1 MPKQKTVKI
10 NVEAIEQKIE
20 AQGWSNAYFCE
31 KYMQKGR
38 GWISEWKRGS
48 SLPTPKD
55 TATMCVLLHTTP
67 EEILLT
73 ESETAEE
80 TAKCQEDIA
89 LVRGLL
95 EEMQGAKKAPATED
109 EGLTEIQKAA
119 IQFVLSLP
127 PDKLERFVKMG
138 RAAFGDDDK

>member
-10 NVEAIEQKIE
+10 NIETIEQKIE

-31 KYMQKGR
+31 NYMKKGR

-55 TATMCVLLHTTP
+55 AATMCLLLHTTP

-73 ESETAEE
+73 EGETEKETAQY
-80 TAKCQEDIA
+80 QEDIA
-89 LVRGLL
+89 LVRELM
-95 EEMQGAKKAPATED
+95 EEMQGAKKAPAAKG
-109 EGLTEIQKAA
+109 EGSKEAA
-119 IQFVLSLP
+119 SNFIKSTN
-127 PDKLERFVKMG
+127 D
-138 RAAFGDDDK
+138 RAALLALINEATKKLQELE

>member
-1 MPKQKTVKI
+1 MPKQKAVKI
-10 NVEAIEQKIE
+10 NIEAIEQKIA

-31 KYMQKGR
+31 NYMKKGR

-55 TATMCVLLHTTP
+55 AATMCLLLHTTP

-73 ESETAEE
+73 EGETAKE

-89 LVRGLL
+89 LVGKLL
-95 EEMQGAKKAPATED
+95 EEMQEAKKAPATEGEGISAERKALLDIVYSLTD
-109 EGLTEIQKAA
+109 EQCRKLL
-119 IQFVLSLP
+119 VLVQGAKTVL
-127 PDKLERFVKMG
+127 
-138 RAAFGDDDK
+138 